1 MLIRNYPDGRT
12 APRATHRGNRKY
24 PQRHPGAAPD
34 TTRYADRE
42 LVMHYLT
49 RRE

>member
-1 MLIRNYPDGRT
+1 MLIRRYPPERT

-24 PQRHPGAAPD
+24 PQRHPDTD
-34 TTRYADRE
+34 TTRYATRE

>member
-1 MLIRNYPDGRT
+1 MRIRNYPDART

-24 PQRHPGAAPD
+24 ATRQPDTD

-42 LVMHYLT
+42 LIMHYLT